1 MEKPVTLIIGHGQ
14 TVGEALVLRFLDEG
28 HAVLAVDPDAAALD
42 NVRKTSGEKVE
53 LHHGAVH
60 TRLGFRNALAA
71 SLETYGQVNNVILVP
86 ELPEPDTLLGLDME
100 DFETILMK
108 TVRASVQGI
117 RVFSK
122 VMKEQVQ
129 DPGNAA
135 ERRRQAGTFT
145 FVLSLGATM
154 AQPGWFSESV
164 TQHAV
169 LAVIKSAALE
179 LAADQIRVNAVVA
192 LRPRAEGREPWLRD
206 RTPVGRSAIAEEIA
220 ETAMFLSS
228 PASSIITGEAI
239 ILDGGRSHLSGLV
252 ERTEADS

>member
-1 MEKPVTLIIGHGQ
+1 MEKPVTLVIGLGQ
-14 TVGEALVLRFLDEG
+14 TVGEALVRRFLDEG
-28 HAVLAVDPDAAALD
+28 HDVLAVDPNQASLD
-42 NVRKTSGEKVE
+42 NLSKVSSDKVE

-60 TRLGFRNALAA
+60 TRLGLRNALAA
-71 SLETYGQVNNVILVP
+71 ALEAYGQVNNVVLVP
-86 ELPEPDTLLGLDME
+86 ELPEPDTLLGLEME

-117 RVFSK
+117 RVFSNI
-122 VMKEQVQ
+122 MKEQVQ

-145 FVLSLGATM
+145 FVLSLGAKM

-179 LAADQIRVNAVVA
+179 LAPDQIRVNGVVA

-206 RTPVGRSAIAEEIA
+206 RTPVGRTAIGEEIA
-220 ETAMFLSS
+220 ETAVFLSS

-239 ILDGGRSHLSGLV
+239 ILDGGRRHLSGLI
-252 ERTEADS
+252 EQPDG